1 MLLKGNQYTLRS
13 DERGVNSSC
22 FWSTHHF
29 IRSQI
34 LWSGK
39 KTQTIHTMRHVR
51 CDKEHVIS
59 QSESVAL
66 NEDNFTCSPPSGIG
80 DDFGYPV
87 LSALVFL
94 NFLALSIFWHWAY
107 LMKDVPETCR
117 MLFYYTL
124 YLTSVLCSYA
134 TLKEQCSGKVEII
147 WKNKLEEK
155 SKRRTYTIW
164 PSICYVI
171 SLNSSWK
178 LKNGWLTAEIPWI
191 WNEN

>member
-1 MLLKGNQYTLRS
+1 
-13 DERGVNSSC
+13 
-22 FWSTHHF
+22 
-29 IRSQI
+29 
-34 LWSGK
+34 
-39 KTQTIHTMRHVR
+39 
-51 CDKEHVIS
+51 
-59 QSESVAL
+59 L
-66 NEDNFTCSPPSGIG
+66 NC
-80 DDFGYPV
+80 
-87 LSALVFL
+87 
-94 NFLALSIFWHWAY
+94 LALKIFWHWAY
-107 LMKDVPETCR
+107 LMKVVPETCR

-155 SKRRTYTIW
+155 SKRHTYTVW
-164 PSICYVI
+164 PSICCVI